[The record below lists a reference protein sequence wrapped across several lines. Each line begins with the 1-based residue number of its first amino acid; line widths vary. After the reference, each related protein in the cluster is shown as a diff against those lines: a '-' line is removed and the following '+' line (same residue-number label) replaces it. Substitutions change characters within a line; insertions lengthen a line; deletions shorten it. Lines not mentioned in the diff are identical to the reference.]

1 MYELTRYALRNNN
14 DFAIPVS
21 RTAVFTN
28 SFLPSALRDW
38 NTLSLEVRNVSSSSL
53 FKTRVN
59 SGSARVFKPPSYYSN
74 IQTSREGQIY
84 HTRLR
89 LECSSLN
96 QQLFLKNIIDSP
108 LCLCG
113 LTETASHF
121 LLSCVNYHN
130 LRLRYFPN
138 LPQPLSLSILLNG
151 IPDAPIN
158 VNEKIFKQVQQFILA
173 SKRF

>member
-1 MYELTRYALRNNN
+1 MHALTGYALRNNN
-14 DFAIPVS
+14 NFAIPVS

-28 SFLPSALRDW
+28 SFLPSTLRDW
-38 NTLSLEVRNVSSSSL
+38 NALSQDVRNASSLSL

-59 SGSARVFKPPSYYSN
+59 SGSTEVSKPPSYYSN
-74 IQTSREGQIY
+74 IQTTREGQIY

-121 LLSCVNYHN
+121 LLSCANYHN
-130 LRLRYFPN
+130 LRLRYFSN
-138 LPQPLSLSILLNG
+138 LPQPLTLSILLTG
-151 IPDAPIN
+151 IPDAPTD
-158 VNEKIFKQVQQFILA
+158 VNERIFKQVQQFILA